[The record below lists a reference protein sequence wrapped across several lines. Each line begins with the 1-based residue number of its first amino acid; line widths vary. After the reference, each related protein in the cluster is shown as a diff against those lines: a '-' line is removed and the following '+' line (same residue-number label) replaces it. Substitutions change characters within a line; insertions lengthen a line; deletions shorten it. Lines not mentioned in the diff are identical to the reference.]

1 MEQNIYAVFVR
12 EVCSYVGFGGGFVA
26 HLLFGEEPN
35 VLSVQDA
42 WAAASA
48 CMYVCEQND
57 VYVYAFLRMCI
68 HARRYTC
75 IHVCRY
81 AIITAL
87 GV

>member
-12 EVCSYVGFGGGFVA
+12 EVCSYVGIGGGFVA

-48 CMYVCEQND
+48 CMYVYMYVCEQSVCIL
-57 VYVYAFLRMCI
+57 VYVY
-68 HARRYTC
+68 T
-75 IHVCRY
+75 Y
-81 AIITAL
+81 AQVYMYPCL
-87 GV
+87 